1 MMLFLLWGMP
11 RRGRKLPYVASL
23 DRDRTRDAFV
33 HLTQRKEDYIIY
45 ENGKPLDFRD
55 AVKRFK
61 ATGDDRW
68 VMHILASN
76 LGYFVNTLA
85 TVVAKYKVDP
95 ADYVI
100 HVYEGLKR
108 SMTKCDADRVKLS
121 YLSGGVFL
129 WCRKIAD
136 LEVKERNKEVN
147 MNLLTCN
154 EEDEDCER
162 LSIMDIDILL
172 AEQGIYELPL
182 YDEDTYPTRRK

>member
-1 MMLFLLWGMP
+1 MP
-11 RRGRKLPYVASL
+11 RKGRKTPHIASL

-33 HLTQRKEDYIIY
+33 HLTRHKEDYIVY
-45 ENGKPLDFRD
+45 ENGKPLDFRE

-61 ATGDDRW
+61 VTGDDRW

-85 TVVAKYKVDP
+85 TIVAKYKVDP

-136 LEVKERNKEVN
+136 LETRERNKEVN
-147 MNLLTCN
+147 INLLACN
-154 EEDEDCER
+154 EEDGDCEHPPI
-162 LSIMDIDILL
+162 LDIDILL

>member
-1 MMLFLLWGMP
+1 MMRFLLLGMP
-11 RRGRKLPYVASL
+11 RRGRKLPCVASL
-23 DRDRTRDAFV
+23 DRDRIRDAFIY
-33 HLTQRKEDYIIY
+33 LTLHKDDYIVY
-45 ENGKPLDFRD
+45 DNGEPLDYRE

-61 ATGDDRW
+61 ATGDDKW
-68 VMHILASN
+68 VLHILLSN

-108 SMTKCDADRVKLS
+108 SMTKCDAERVKLS

-136 LEVKERNKEVN
+136 LEVRERNKELN
-147 MNLLTCN
+147 IN
-154 EEDEDCER
+154 EFICYSDDDCEHEEIR
-162 LSIMDIDILL
+162 DLDMFL
-172 AEQGIYELPL
+172 AEQGVYQLPL
-182 YDEDTYPTRRK
+182 YDEAT